1 MVASTSLQDQKFV
14 FVVGPTGSG
23 KSAWA
28 LAQAKKYS
36 GSIVNCDSVQ
46 FYKGLEIGSAAP
58 NLTEKQSA
66 PHFLY
71 NYVQAPQEM
80 TAGQFLRDFY
90 QLIETKVLKF
100 PVFIVGGT
108 GFYVQ
113 ALEKGMYD
121 IEPADLGLRAIIES
135 ELKSQGPGLL
145 HDELT
150 KADPEHLIH
159 LNDHYRLV
167 RAIEILR
174 TSGETPTQLKAR
186 AGSAENK
193 NAFPFPYLKIGF
205 SQSKEIAQSRIQ
217 DRSKKMI
224 ENGLLSETQFFLN
237 NGFSEWGPL
246 ASVGYK
252 EAVDCLI
259 NQKSKSEL
267 LENVVTSTMQL
278 IKKQKTWFKRD
289 ASILWSDEED
299 HNQTKINQQLDLY
312 LTTIDPSTLEKGY

>member
-1 MVASTSLQDQKFV
+1 MAASTSLPDQKFV

-28 LAQAKKYS
+28 LEQAKKYS

-58 NLTEKQSA
+58 TVEEKKTA

-71 NYVQAPQEM
+71 NYMEAPEEM

-121 IEPADLGLRAIIES
+121 IEPADLGLRSIIES
-135 ELKSQGPGLL
+135 ELKAHGPQPLY
-145 HDELT
+145 DELT
-150 KADPEHLIH
+150 AADPEHLIH

-174 TSGETPTQLKAR
+174 VSGDTPTSLKAR
-186 AGSAENK
+186 TGGLANK
-193 NAFPFPYLKIGF
+193 NAFPFPYLKVGF
-205 SQSKEIAQSRIQ
+205 SQSKEIAHQKILE
-217 DRSKKMI
+217 RSKKII
-224 ENGLLSETQFFLN
+224 ENGLLTETQLFLSK
-237 NGFSEWGPL
+237 GFSDWSPL
-246 ASVGYK
+246 SSVGYK
-252 EAVDCLI
+252 EAVDYLI
-259 NQKSKSEL
+259 HNKSKSEL

-289 ASILWSDEED
+289 TSILWSDEQVE
-299 HNQTKINQQLDLY
+299 NQTKLNQQLDLF
-312 LTTIDPSTLEKGY
+312 LTTIDPSAVEKR

>member
-1 MVASTSLQDQKFV
+1 M
-14 FVVGPTGSG
+14 GPTGSG

-28 LAQAKKYS
+28 LEQAKKYS

-46 FYKGLEIGSAAP
+46 FYKGLEIGSASP
-58 NLTEKQSA
+58 TIEEKNVA
-66 PHFLY
+66 PHYLY
-71 NYVQAPQEM
+71 NYIEAPFEM

-90 QLIETKVLKF
+90 QLVEKNVLKS

-121 IEPADLGLRAIIES
+121 VEPADLGLRSLIEA
-135 ELKSQGPGLL
+135 ELKNHGSQPL

-150 KADPEHLIH
+150 AADPEHLIH

-174 TSGETPTQLKAR
+174 ASGETPTLLKAR
-186 AGSAENK
+186 AGRVENK
-193 NAFPFPYLKIGF
+193 NAFPFPYLKVGF
-205 SQSKEIAQSRIQ
+205 LQTKEVSQAKILE
-217 DRSKKMI
+217 RSQRMI
-224 ENGLLSETQFFLN
+224 EYGLLTETQFYLN
-237 NGFSEWGPL
+237 SGFSDWSPL
-246 ASVGYK
+246 SSVGYK
-252 EAVDCLI
+252 EAVDYLI
-259 NQKSKSEL
+259 YNKSKSQL

-289 ASILWSDEED
+289 TSILWSDGNFD
-299 HNQTKINQQLDLY
+299 NQTKLDQQLDLY
-312 LTTIDPSTLEKGY
+312 LTTIDPSTLEKG